1 MEDEFEAGRVVISKA
16 GRDKGR
22 ALVIV
27 GVSGGRALVCDGRE
41 RPLSRPKS
49 KNPVHLCLTD
59 EYLTDKDLAGNRA
72 LRKALRQ
79 YKEGD
84 EEDV

>member
-1 MEDEFEAGRVVISKA
+1 MEGFKTGRLVISKA

-27 GVSGGRALVCDGRE
+27 GTSGERALVCDGGE

-49 KNPVHLCLTD
+49 KNPKHLCLTN
-59 EYLTDKDLAGNRA
+59 EYLTEKDLAGNRA
-72 LRKALRQ
+72 LKKAL
-79 YKEGD
+79 KEHN
-84 EEDV
+84 EERYG